1 MDYTTFWGLQLTKEL
16 FFTQTKNNFEQIRG
30 KIKVLAE

>member
-1 MDYTTFWGLQLTKEL
+1 MDYTTFWGLELTKEL
-16 FFTQTKNNFEQIRG
+16 FFKQTKNYFEQIRS